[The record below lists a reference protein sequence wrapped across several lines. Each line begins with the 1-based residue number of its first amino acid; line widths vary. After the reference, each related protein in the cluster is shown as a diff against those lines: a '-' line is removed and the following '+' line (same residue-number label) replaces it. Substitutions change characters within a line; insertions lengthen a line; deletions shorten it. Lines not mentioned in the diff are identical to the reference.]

1 MCGPKI
7 CTLCVTQKHLLPNWA
22 IRRAFPSNLA
32 VDVGQLGSRCFRTRC
47 EKSNGLIL
55 GVIQAGLFRQHCRDW
70 LFSGSVLH
78 IYNIV
83 RGTNFKTRT
92 KKLP

>member
-1 MCGPKI
+1 MGQKP
-7 CTLCVTQKHLLPNWA
+7 TPLCLAVKHLLPNCPTSHT
-22 IRRAFPSNLA
+22 FPSNLA

-47 EKSNGLIL
+47 EMSNGLIL
-55 GVIQAGLFRQHCRDW
+55 GMIQTGLFRQHCRDW